1 MAIYEFNGISP
12 QIHES
17 AFIHPDAV
25 LIGDVRIGANSSV
38 WPSAVLRGDSS
49 FIQVGEDTSIQD
61 GSIIHCQTQNPTI
74 IGSRCVV
81 GHNTHLEGCVIEDKC
96 LIGSGSTV
104 LEKVL
109 VKKGALIA
117 AQSLVPPGK
126 NIPEKALALGVP
138 VKIKENAVAENSFE
152 DGVNHY
158 LELTKLY
165 KNTLRKIN

>member
-1 MAIYEFNGISP
+1 MPVYELNGRSP
-12 QIHES
+12 QVHES

-25 LIGDVRIGANSSV
+25 LIGDVRIGANSSI

-49 FIQVGEDTSIQD
+49 FIQIGEDTSIQD

-96 LIGSGSTV
+96 LIGSGSTI

-126 NIPEKALALGVP
+126 TIPEKALALGVP
-138 VKIKENAVAENSFE
+138 VKIKENAVEENSFE

-158 LELTKLY
+158 LELTKIY
-165 KNTLRKIN
+165 RNTLRKIN

>member
-1 MAIYEFNGISP
+1 MPIYELNGRSP

-17 AFIHPDAV
+17 AFVHPDAV
-25 LIGDVRIGANSSV
+25 LIGDVRIGANSSI

-49 FIQVGEDTSIQD
+49 YIAIGQDTSIQD
-61 GSIIHCQTQNPTI
+61 GSIIHCQTQFPTI

-109 VKKGALIA
+109 VKKGALVA

-126 NIPEKALALGVP
+126 TIPEKALALGVP
-138 VKIKENAVAENSFE
+138 IKIKENAVEENSFE

-158 LELTKLY
+158 LELTKIY
-165 KNTLRKIN
+165 KNTLKRIN

>member
-1 MAIYEFNGISP
+1 MPVYELNGRSP

-25 LIGDVRIGANSSV
+25 LIGDVRIGANSSI

-49 FIQVGEDTSIQD
+49 FIQIGEDTSIQD

-96 LIGSGSTV
+96 LIGSGSTI

-126 NIPEKALALGVP
+126 TIPEKALALGVP
-138 VKIKENAVAENSFE
+138 VKIKENAVEENSFE

-158 LELTKLY
+158 LELTKIY
-165 KNTLRKIN
+165 RNTLRKIN

>member
-1 MAIYEFNGISP
+1 MPIYELHGRSP

-17 AFIHPDAV
+17 AFVHPDAV

-49 FIQVGEDTSIQD
+49 YIQIGEDTSIQD
-61 GSIIHCQTQNPTI
+61 GSIIHCQTQFPTI

-81 GHNTHLEGCVIEDKC
+81 GHNTHLEGCVIEDRC

-104 LEKVL
+104 LERVL
-109 VKKGALIA
+109 VKKGALVA

-126 NIPEKALALGVP
+126 TIPENALALGVP
-138 VKIKENAVAENSFE
+138 VKIKENAFESNSFE

-158 LELTKLY
+158 LELTKVY
-165 KNTLRKIN
+165 KNTLKKIN

>member
-1 MAIYEFNGISP
+1 MPIYELNGRSP

-17 AFIHPDAV
+17 AFVHPDAV
-25 LIGDVRIGANSSV
+25 LIGDVRIGANSSI

-49 FIQVGEDTSIQD
+49 YIEIGQETSIQD
-61 GSIIHCQTQNPTI
+61 GSIIHCQTQFPTI
-74 IGSRCVV
+74 VGSRCVE

-109 VKKGALIA
+109 VKKGALVA

-126 NIPEKALALGVP
+126 TIPEKALALGVP
-138 VKIKENAVAENSFE
+138 VKIKENAVEENSFE

-165 KNTLRKIN
+165 KNNLKRIN

>member
-1 MAIYEFNGISP
+1 MPIYELNARSP

-17 AFIHPDAV
+17 AFVHPDAI
-25 LIGDVRIGANSSV
+25 LIGDVRIGARSSV

-49 FIQVGEDTSIQD
+49 FIQVGEETSIQD
-61 GSIIHCQTQNPTI
+61 GSVIHCQTDYPTI

-81 GHNTHLEGCVIEDKC
+81 GHNTHLEGCVVEDKC

-109 VKKGALIA
+109 VKKGSLVA

-126 NIPEKALALGVP
+126 QIPENSLAMGVP
-138 VKIKENAVAENSFE
+138 VKIKENSVPLNSFE

-158 LELTKLY
+158 LDLVNLY
-165 KNTLRKIN
+165 KKSMKKIN

>member
-1 MAIYEFNGISP
+1 MPIYELNGRSP

-49 FIQVGEDTSIQD
+49 YIQVGQDTSIQD
-61 GSIIHCQTQNPTI
+61 GCIIHCQTEFPTI

-109 VKKGALIA
+109 ITKGALVA

-126 NIPEKALALGVP
+126 TIPENALALGVP
-138 VKIKENAVAENSFE
+138 VKIKENAVEENSFE
-152 DGVNHY
+152 DGVKHY

-165 KNTLRKIN
+165 KNTLRKLN

>member
-1 MAIYEFNGISP
+1 MPIYEFNGISP
-12 QIHES
+12 QVHES

>member
-1 MAIYEFNGISP
+1 MPIYEFNGISP

>member
-1 MAIYEFNGISP
+1 MPIYELNGRSP
-12 QIHES
+12 QIHEN
-17 AFIHPDAV
+17 AFVHPDAV
-25 LIGDVRIGANSSV
+25 LIGDVRIDANSSI

-49 FIQVGEDTSIQD
+49 YIEIGQDTSIQD
-61 GSIIHCQTQNPTI
+61 GSIIHCQTQFPTI

-109 VKKGALIA
+109 VKKGALVA

-126 NIPEKALALGVP
+126 TIPEKALALGVP
-138 VKIKENAVAENSFE
+138 VKIKENAVEENSFE

-165 KNTLRKIN
+165 KNTLKRIN

>member
-1 MAIYEFNGISP
+1 MPIYELNGRSP
-12 QIHES
+12 QIHEN
-17 AFIHPDAV
+17 AFVHPDAV
-25 LIGDVRIGANSSV
+25 LIGDVRIGANSSI

-49 FIQVGEDTSIQD
+49 YIEIGQDTSIQD
-61 GSIIHCQTQNPTI
+61 GSIIHCQTQFPTI

-109 VKKGALIA
+109 VKKGALVA

-126 NIPEKALALGVP
+126 IIPEKALALGVP
-138 VKIKENAVAENSFE
+138 VKIKENAVDENSFE

-158 LELTKLY
+158 LELTKIY
-165 KNTLRKIN
+165 KNTLKRIN

>member
-1 MAIYEFNGISP
+1 MPIYELNGRSP

-25 LIGDVRIGANSSV
+25 LIGDVRIGANSSI

-126 NIPEKALALGVP
+126 TIPEKALALGVP
-138 VKIKENAVAENSFE
+138 VKIKENAVEENSFE

-165 KNTLRKIN
+165 KKTLRKIN

>member
-1 MAIYEFNGISP
+1 MPIYELNGRSP

-17 AFIHPDAV
+17 AFVHPDAV
-25 LIGDVRIGANSSV
+25 LIGDVRIGAHSSI

-49 FIQVGEDTSIQD
+49 YIEIGQDTSIQD
-61 GSIIHCQTQNPTI
+61 GSIIHCQTQFPTI

-109 VKKGALIA
+109 VKKGALVA

-126 NIPEKALALGVP
+126 TIPEKALALGVP
-138 VKIKENAVAENSFE
+138 VKIKENAVEKNSFE

-165 KNTLRKIN
+165 KNTLKRIN

>member
-1 MAIYEFNGISP
+1 MPIYELNGRSP
-12 QIHES
+12 QIHDS
-17 AFIHPDAV
+17 AFVHPDAV
-25 LIGDVRIGANSSV
+25 LIGDVRIGANSSI

-49 FIQVGEDTSIQD
+49 YIQIGDETSIQD
-61 GSIIHCQTQNPTI
+61 GSIIHCQTEFPTI

-81 GHNTHLEGCVIEDKC
+81 GHNTHLEGCIVEDKC

-104 LEKVL
+104 LEKVKI
-109 VKKGALIA
+109 KKGSLVA

-126 NIPEKALALGVP
+126 QIPENSLAMGVP
-138 VKIKENAVAENSFE
+138 VKIKENSIPIDSFE

-165 KNTLRKIN
+165 KLSMKKIN

>member
-1 MAIYEFNGISP
+1 MPIYELNGRSP
-12 QIHES
+12 QIHEN

-25 LIGDVRIGANSSV
+25 LIGDVRIGANSSI

-126 NIPEKALALGVP
+126 TIPEKALALGVP
-138 VKIKENAVAENSFE
+138 VKIKENAVEENSFE

-165 KNTLRKIN
+165 KKTLRKIN

>member
-96 LIGSGSTV
+96 LIGSGSTI

-126 NIPEKALALGVP
+126 TIPEKALALGVP
-138 VKIKENAVAENSFE
+138 VKIKENAVEENSFE

-158 LELTKLY
+158 LELTKIY
-165 KNTLRKIN
+165 RNTLRKIN

>member
-1 MAIYEFNGISP
+1 MPVYELNGRSP

-25 LIGDVRIGANSSV
+25 LIGDVRIGANSSI

-49 FIQVGEDTSIQD
+49 FIQIGEDTSIQD

-81 GHNTHLEGCVIEDKC
+81 GHNTHLEGCVIENKC
-96 LIGSGSTV
+96 LIGSGSTI

-126 NIPEKALALGVP
+126 TIPEKALALGVP
-138 VKIKENAVAENSFE
+138 VKIKENAVEENSFE

-158 LELTKLY
+158 LELTKIY
-165 KNTLRKIN
+165 RNTLRIIN

>member
-1 MAIYEFNGISP
+1 MPIYEFNGISP

-61 GSIIHCQTQNPTI
+61 GSIIHCQTHNPTI

>member
-1 MAIYEFNGISP
+1 MPIYELNGRSP

-49 FIQVGEDTSIQD
+49 YIQVGQDTSIQD
-61 GSIIHCQTQNPTI
+61 GCIIHCQTEFPTI

-109 VKKGALIA
+109 IKKGALVA

-126 NIPEKALALGVP
+126 TIPENALALGVP
-138 VKIKENAVAENSFE
+138 VKIKENAVEENSFE
-152 DGVNHY
+152 DGVKHY

-165 KNTLRKIN
+165 KITLRKLN

>member
-1 MAIYEFNGISP
+1 MPIYELNGRSP
-12 QIHES
+12 QIHEN
-17 AFIHPDAV
+17 AFVHPDAV
-25 LIGDVRIGANSSV
+25 LIGDVRIGANSSI

-49 FIQVGEDTSIQD
+49 YIEIGQDTSIQD
-61 GSIIHCQTQNPTI
+61 GSIIHCQTQFPTI

-109 VKKGALIA
+109 VKKGALVA

-126 NIPEKALALGVP
+126 TIPEKALALGVP
-138 VKIKENAVAENSFE
+138 VKIKENAVEENSFE

-158 LELTKLY
+158 LELTKIY
-165 KNTLRKIN
+165 KNTLKRIN

>member
-1 MAIYEFNGISP
+1 MPIYEFNGISP

-126 NIPEKALALGVP
+126 SIPEKALALGVP